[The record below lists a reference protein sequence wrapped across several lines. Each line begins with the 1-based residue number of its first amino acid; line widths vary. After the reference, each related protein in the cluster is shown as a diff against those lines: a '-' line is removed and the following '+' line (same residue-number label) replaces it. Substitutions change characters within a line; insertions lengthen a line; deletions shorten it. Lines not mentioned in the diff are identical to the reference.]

1 LNFDDCIQFVEKTPN
16 GFLATMEG
24 GKPHVR
30 PMTVWLADRS
40 GFYFYTSM
48 VKPLAAQ
55 LLANPC
61 VEIAFHQ
68 PGPPPDIGMVLRIA
82 GRMELAQEMAIRK
95 KLYSTFSWLKEIG
108 TGTPDS
114 PTILVFRISSGQYNF
129 WTWEN
134 NVRPGPW
141 VQFP

>member
-1 LNFDDCIQFVEKTPN
+1 MNFDDCIRFTEKTPD
-16 GFLATMEG
+16 GFLATVDG
-24 GKPHVR
+24 DKPHVR

-40 GFYFYTSM
+40 GFYFYTST

-55 LLANPC
+55 LMANPD

-68 PGPPPDIGMVLRIA
+68 PGPPSDIGTVLRIA
-82 GRMELAQEMAIRK
+82 GRMELVEDRDTRK
-95 KLYSTFSWLKEIG
+95 KLYAKFSWLKEIG

-114 PTILVFRISSGQYNF
+114 PTIAVFRIPSGRYHF